1 MPYQYRYQTINL
13 PVNNDDGTPL
23 DAADLTAAEYAIFDC
38 QNVKRV
44 DKTIANGGLTV
55 AVLDGVNILT
65 CELTADETKHLCGQV
80 DQELKV
86 ATTGT
91 EFLGTALSS
100 TKINFIKTRI

>member
-13 PVNNDDGTPL
+13 PLSSDDGTSL

-65 CELTADETKHLCGQV
+65 CELTEDDTKHLAGQV
-80 DQELKV
+80 NHELKI
-86 ATTGT
+86 ATVGT
-91 EFLGTALSS
+91 EFRGVVLSS
-100 TKINFIKTRI
+100 PKINFIKTRI

>member
-23 DAADLTAAEYAIFDC
+23 DASTITAAEYAIFDC

-65 CELTADETKHLCGQV
+65 CELTPDETKHLCGQV
-80 DQELKV
+80 QHELKI

-91 EFLGTALSS
+91 DYIGVVLSS
-100 TKINFIKTRI
+100 PRINFIKTRI

>member
-1 MPYQYRYQTINL
+1 MPYQYRYQTFNI
-13 PVNNDDGTPL
+13 PVSNEDGTPL

-65 CELTADETKHLCGQV
+65 CELTAEETKHLCGQV
-80 DQELKV
+80 QHELKI

-91 EFLGTALSS
+91 KFRGMGLSS
-100 TKINFIKTRI
+100 PRINFIKTRI

>member
-13 PVNNDDGTPL
+13 PVNNEDGTPL

-38 QNVKRV
+38 NNVKRV

-65 CELTADETKHLCGQV
+65 CELTPDETKHLCGQV
-80 DQELKV
+80 QHEMKI

-91 EFLGTALSS
+91 DYLGVVLSS
-100 TKINFIKTRI
+100 PRINFIKTRI